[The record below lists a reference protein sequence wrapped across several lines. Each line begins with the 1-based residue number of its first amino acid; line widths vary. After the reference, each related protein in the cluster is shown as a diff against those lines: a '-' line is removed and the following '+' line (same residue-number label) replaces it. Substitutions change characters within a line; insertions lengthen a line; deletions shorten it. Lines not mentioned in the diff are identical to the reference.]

1 MYVGTYTNFYTI
13 FYMYTGTYMYFY
25 IYIGVLLLLLLLL
38 MVVETYCEDDDYYL
52 YGIYTI
58 F

>member
-13 FYMYTGTYMYFY
+13 FYMYTGTYIYFY
-25 IYIGVLLLLLLLL
+25 MYIGVLLLLLLLL
-38 MVVETYCEDDDYYL
+38 VVESYCEDDDFYL
-52 YGIYTI
+52 YGAYTI